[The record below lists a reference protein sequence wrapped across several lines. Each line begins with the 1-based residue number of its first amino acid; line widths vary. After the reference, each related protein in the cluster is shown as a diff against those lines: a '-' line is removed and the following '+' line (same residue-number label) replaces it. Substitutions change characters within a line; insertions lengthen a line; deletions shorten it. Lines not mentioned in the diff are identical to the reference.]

1 MKEKNLWKIII
12 YRSIKLI
19 LGKENQAL
27 IFSTNNL
34 PGFDQMALDLNS
46 LDQTISNPEII
57 FTLRFY
63 YWTGDWLSVG
73 YHQKEIPHHWEKL
86 LFNKEINIVRR
97 PSGGGAVLHSGGIT
111 YALTFKKTHYKILS
125 YEMVNNWLIK
135 SFRELGL
142 KLQNGNLRKSTIK
155 TNCFGTSL
163 ISDLIDQDG
172 FKRVGSAQY
181 RKKGAFLQHGEI
193 QINPSKDLWF
203 KLFREEA
210 PPKVNL
216 NLTND
221 EIVQHLRNSFLENK
235 SNIRFKNIAI
245 VNKDIGAFSLQ

>member
-1 MKEKNLWKIII
+1 M
-12 YRSIKLI
+12 
-19 LGKENQAL
+19 GKESQAL

-63 YWTGDWLSVG
+63 YWSGDWLSIG
-73 YHQKEIPHHWEKL
+73 HHQKDIPPHWEKL
-86 LFNKEINIVRR
+86 LFNKEIKIVRR

-111 YALTFKKTHYKILS
+111 YALTFKRTYYEILS
-125 YEMVNNWLIK
+125 YEIVNKWLIK

-142 KLQNGNLRKSTIK
+142 KLQNGKLRKSPIK

-172 FKRVGSAQY
+172 FKRIGSAQY

-193 QINPSKDLWF
+193 QTNPSKELWY
-203 KLFREEA
+203 KLFNEEA

-216 NLTND
+216 NLTNN
-221 EIVQHLRNSFLENK
+221 EIVNHLRNTFLENK
-235 SNIRFKNIAI
+235 PNIRFKNVVIN
-245 VNKDIGAFSLQ
+245 NKNIGNFHDTNF

>member
-1 MKEKNLWKIII
+1 MKIII
-12 YRSIKLI
+12 NKPTKLI
-19 LGKENQAL
+19 LGIDNQAL

-46 LDQTISNPEII
+46 LDQTITNPEII
-57 FTLRFY
+57 LTLRFY
-63 YWTGDWLSVG
+63 YWTGDWLSIG
-73 YHQKEIPHHWEKL
+73 HHQKVIPPHWKNL
-86 LFNKEINIVRR
+86 LSNGEINIVRR

-111 YALTFKKTHYKILS
+111 YALTFKKTYYKFFS

-142 KLQNGNLRKSTIK
+142 NLEYGNLRKSSIK

-163 ISDLIDQDG
+163 ISDLVDQDG
-172 FKRVGSAQY
+172 FKRIGSAQY

-193 QINPSKDLWF
+193 QTNPSRDLWL
-203 KLFREEA
+203 KLFKEEA

-216 NLTND
+216 KLTND
-221 EIVQHLRNSFLENK
+221 DIVNHLRNTFVKNK
-235 SNIRFKNIAI
+235 SNINFKNIALD
-245 VNKDIGAFSLQ
+245 NKK

>member
-1 MKEKNLWKIII
+1 MKIII
-12 YRSIKLI
+12 NKPIELI
-19 LGKENQAL
+19 LGIENQAL

-57 FTLRFY
+57 LTLRFY
-63 YWTGDWLSVG
+63 YWTGDWLSIG
-73 YHQKEIPHHWEKL
+73 YHQKEIPPHWEKL
-86 LFNKEINIVRR
+86 LSNGEINIVRR

-111 YALTFKKTHYKILS
+111 YALTFKKTYYKVLS

-142 KLQNGNLRKSTIK
+142 NLQYGNLRKSSIK

-163 ISDLIDQDG
+163 ISDLVDQDG
-172 FKRVGSAQY
+172 FKRIGSAQY

-193 QINPSKDLWF
+193 QTNPPKDLWL

-216 NLTND
+216 NLKND
-221 EIVQHLRNSFLENK
+221 EIIQHLRNSFQENK
-235 SNIRFKNIAI
+235 SNIKFRNITMD
-245 VNKDIGAFSLQ
+245 KKY